1 MANLGGPVVI
11 HSRARSQLDGFFL
24 GKLSQIVNTR
34 PRVWDSNGSS
44 FPIDLGITERG
55 SPVGKPQKTVP
66 LLSEAFLD
74 VTGRPLSGGPPMCRL
89 RDESIHW
96 RATLVWTYPLVN
108 VYITM
113 ERSTMLNGKTHYKW
127 PFSIAMLN
135 YQRVKTHVSQS
146 FINVYDVQT
155 NRCAH
160 HKNLGIYLF
169 SCLGT
174 HHDKH
179 ESSIWS
185 IKARRDIG
193 TTLTPTIILM

>member
-1 MANLGGPVVI
+1 MGLPWQFLSDRSWDHRTRKSSRKTAKNRSVAVRGLPRCHGAAAVRGPTHV
-11 HSRARSQLDGFFL
+11 SLAR
-24 GKLSQIVNTR
+24 
-34 PRVWDSNGSS
+34 RVD
-44 FPIDLGITERG
+44 
-55 SPVGKPQKTVP
+55 P
-66 LLSEAFLD
+66 LAGD
-74 VTGRPLSGGPPMCRL
+74 
-89 RDESIHW
+89 
-96 RATLVWTYPLVN
+96 TLAWTYPLVN

-113 ERSTMLNGKTHYKW
+113 ERSTIFNGKTHYKW